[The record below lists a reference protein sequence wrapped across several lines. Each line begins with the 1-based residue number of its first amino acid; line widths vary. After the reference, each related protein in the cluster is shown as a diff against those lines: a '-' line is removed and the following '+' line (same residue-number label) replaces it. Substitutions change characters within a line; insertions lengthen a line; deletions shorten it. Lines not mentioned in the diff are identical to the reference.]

1 MKASWNPEEFIHS
14 RKWQF
19 KQKNILRRDNFMDQ
33 YIFKTTGRM
42 ENANTVHH
50 ILPKED
56 FPQYAL
62 EDWNLISVSHHTH
75 SYILHNHTNGQ
86 LTNKGRELMME
97 TAFINGIKLTEK
109 VLVIGL
115 PGSGKT
121 TYVRDNMGMDAIA
134 FDLDSIAGAFRLCGP
149 HEDMHQGARRMA
161 NSMLKAFALKA
172 PKYASRVFIIR
183 TAPTLEELSD
193 IRPDSMV
200 ICRGKHDISNR
211 IDFTEVNE
219 SELENRILDCKTYCE
234 KNSIPVS
241 ESPPW

>member
-1 MKASWNPEEFIHS
+1 MKANWNPEEFIHS
-14 RKWQF
+14 KKWQF

-86 LTNKGRELMME
+86 LTNKGKQLMME
-97 TAFINGIKLTEK
+97 TAFLNGIKLSEK
-109 VLVIGL
+109 IMVIGL

-121 TYVRDNMGMDAIA
+121 TYVRDHLGMDGIA
-134 FDLDSIAGAFRLCGP
+134 YDLDSIAGSFRLCGP
-149 HEDMHQGARRMA
+149 HEDCHQGARRMA
-161 NSMLKAFALKA
+161 NSMLRAFASKA
-172 PKYASRVFIIR
+172 SKYASRVFIIR

-241 ESPPW
+241 ESPPG